1 MFNLSNR
8 PAARRLSE
16 TAILGM
22 MLGAS
27 ACNFDVKSNCATE
40 ANDVAADPAND
51 LSVEHNLPKSCPVTA
66 QQGGTMTDYGAVVHV
81 VRGRAQGRLDL
92 IFTDWDQYVIT
103 QADYPVVNDPNDA
116 GYARVTTTGAYR
128 AGRVQP
134 EFGSQPE
141 DLANNELFV
150 TNGLAE
156 GIVHLTYRYPALAAM
171 YPNTA
176 TVDEWY
182 TQELQVS
189 PGYNPVAPVRY
200 EWFQDGSSLGP
211 AANGA
216 SSVSVVFH
224 TIGAHSLEAVA
235 TDANG
240 RVERFSQD
248 VQVAYPGGCDREPCP

>member
-1 MFNLSNR
+1 
-8 PAARRLSE
+8 
-16 TAILGM
+16 
-22 MLGAS
+22 
-27 ACNFDVKSNCATE
+27 
-40 ANDVAADPAND
+40 
-51 LSVEHNLPKSCPVTA
+51 VEHNLPKSCPVSI
-66 QQGGTMTDYGAVVHV
+66 QQGGTRTDYAAVV
-81 VRGRAQGRLDL
+81 RAISNRLQSPLFL
-92 IFTDWDQYVIT
+92 IFTDWNQLEIT
-103 QADYPVVNDPNDA
+103 HADYTFLPDA
-116 GYARVTTTGAYR
+116 ERSGYARANTTGTYL

-141 DLANNELFV
+141 DLANNQAFV
-150 TNGLAE
+150 TNGSAE
-156 GIVHLTYRYPALAAM
+156 GIVHLAYRYAALAAM
-171 YPNTA
+171 YPNNA

-182 TQELQVS
+182 TQSLQIN

-211 AANGA
+211 AATGA

-240 RVERFSQD
+240 AVEHFAQD